1 MIHHL
6 DGKLISKSPTNL
18 VIECAGVGY
27 VVHIS
32 LFTYS
37 KITDSERCR
46 IYTHLSIK
54 EDAHTLYGFFDEEE
68 RSLFRHL
75 ISVSGIGA
83 NTARMMLSSLSPL
96 EIQQAIINGNASVL
110 QNIKGIG
117 AKTAL
122 RAIIE
127 LKDKLGKAS
136 GVVTVS
142 TNLSF
147 NRAKEEALSALT
159 TLGFVKSNAE
169 KVLDQIIRKNGDD
182 LSIEQLIKE
191 ALKSL

>member
-6 DGKLISKSPTNL
+6 DGKLISKNPTHL
-18 VIECAGVGY
+18 VIECGGVGY
-27 VVHIS
+27 IVNIS
-32 LFTYS
+32 LYTYS
-37 KITDSERCR
+37 KITDAERCKV
-46 IYTHLSIK
+46 YTHLSIK

-68 RSLFRHL
+68 RQLFRHL
-75 ISVSGIGA
+75 ISVSGIGT
-83 NTARMMLSSLSPL
+83 NTARMMLSSLSPT
-96 EIQQAIINGNASVL
+96 EIQQAIINGNAAAL

-127 LKDKLGKAS
+127 LKDKLGKAT
-136 GVVTVS
+136 GMMTGS

-147 NRAKEEALSALT
+147 NKTKEEALGALT

-169 KVLDQIIRKNGDD
+169 KVIDQIIRKQGDN
-182 LSIEQLIKE
+182 LTIEQLIKE

>member
-6 DGKLISKSPTNL
+6 DGKLISKNPTHII
-18 VIECAGVGY
+18 VECGGVGY
-27 VVHIS
+27 IVHIS
-32 LFTYS
+32 LYTYS
-37 KITDSERCR
+37 KITNTERCR
-46 IYTHLSIK
+46 VYTHLSIK

-68 RSLFRHL
+68 RQLFRHL

-83 NTARMMLSSLSPL
+83 NTARMMLSSLSPN
-96 EIQQAIINGNASVL
+96 EIQVAIINGNASVL

-122 RAIIE
+122 RTIIE
-127 LKDKLGKAS
+127 LKDKLGKAT
-136 GVVTVS
+136 GMITGT

-147 NRAKEEALSALT
+147 NKTKEEALGALT
-159 TLGFVKSNAE
+159 TLGFMKNNAE
-169 KVLDQIIRKNGDD
+169 KALDKIIQKNGDTI
-182 LSIEQLIKE
+182 SIEELIKE

>member
-1 MIHHL
+1 MINHL
-6 DGKLISKSPTNL
+6 DGKLIAKHPTHL

-27 VVHIS
+27 MVHIS
-32 LFTYS
+32 LFTYT
-37 KITDSERCR
+37 KISDSERCKV
-46 IYTHLSIK
+46 YTHLSIK
-54 EDAHTLYGFFDEEE
+54 EDAHTLFGFFDEEE
-68 RSLFRHL
+68 RQLFRHL

-83 NTARMMLSSLSPL
+83 NTARMMLSSLSPT
-96 EIQQAIINGNASVL
+96 EIQQAIVNGNAAVL

-136 GVVTVS
+136 GMVATT

-147 NRAKEEALSALT
+147 NKTKEEALVALT
-159 TLGFVKSNAE
+159 TLGFVKNSAE
-169 KVLDQIIRKNGDD
+169 KVIDQIVRRNGDG
-182 LSIEQLIKE
+182 ITVEQLIKE
-191 ALKSL
+191 ALKAL

>member
-1 MIHHL
+1 MINHL
-6 DGKLISKSPTNL
+6 DGKLIAKHPTHL

-32 LFTYS
+32 LFTYT
-37 KITDSERCR
+37 KISDSERCKV
-46 IYTHLSIK
+46 YTHLSIK
-54 EDAHTLYGFFDEEE
+54 EDAHTLFGFFDEEE
-68 RSLFRHL
+68 RQLFRHL

-83 NTARMMLSSLSPL
+83 NTARMMLSSLSPT
-96 EIQQAIINGNASVL
+96 EIQQAIVNGNAAVL

-136 GVVTVS
+136 GMVATS

-147 NRAKEEALSALT
+147 NKTKEEALVALT
-159 TLGFVKSNAE
+159 TLGFVKNSAE
-169 KVLDQIIRKNGDD
+169 KVIDQIVRRNGDG
-182 LSIEQLIKE
+182 ITVEQLIKE
-191 ALKSL
+191 ALKAL

>member
-6 DGKLISKSPTNL
+6 DGKLISKNPTQL

-27 VVHIS
+27 VVNIS
-32 LFTYS
+32 LHTFS
-37 KITDSERCR
+37 KITDSERCKVF
-46 IYTHLSIK
+46 THLSIK

-68 RSLFRHL
+68 RQLFRHL
-75 ISVSGIGA
+75 ISVSGIGT
-83 NTARMMLSSLSPL
+83 NTARMMLSSLSPT
-96 EIQQAIINGNASVL
+96 EIQQAIINGNAAVL

-117 AKTAL
+117 GKTAL
-122 RAIIE
+122 RTIIE

-136 GVVTVS
+136 GVVTGI
-142 TNLSF
+142 TNL
-147 NRAKEEALSALT
+147 NYNKTKEEALGALT

-169 KVLDQIIRKNGDD
+169 KVIDQIIRKNAD
-182 LSIEQLIKE
+182 ITVEQLIKE